1 MTFGS
6 LKIVFCCLV
15 YTISSFL
22 MDGNQWGKYGCK
34 WVQYEEIWMQ
44 VGASIFKKKSLC
56 TKTLTRNKKRENT
69 HLVIVQFSESSDN
82 KPRITYFYF
91 HVIITIYCPNF
102 NFDYQNKISFV
113 SRSHY
118 IQHTLVKKKTK
129 YIQIVTSFLNSFV
142 FLTTVSGFQ
151 FCSL

>member
-1 MTFGS
+1 MLS
-6 LKIVFCCLV
+6 CL
-15 YTISSFL
+15 YHQFIF
-22 MDGNQWGKYGCK
+22 DGWQSMG
-34 WVQYEEIWMQ
+34 EIWMQ

-82 KPRITYFYF
+82 KPRITIFLFSCHYYNLL
-91 HVIITIYCPNF
+91 YPNF

-118 IQHTLVKKKTK
+118 IQHTLVEKKQNRYKLLPPFWTVMYFLRRCLDFSFARCSK
-129 YIQIVTSFLNSFV
+129 VTQNRRN
-142 FLTTVSGFQ
+142 
-151 FCSL
+151 